1 MSEREK
7 LVEIVREALWRQNFA
22 AHEDAETVQ
31 RQKEAWR
38 HEWDR
43 SLTKATDLIAA
54 LEAAGVRLVPDQP
67 TEHMEREMVTLRGI
81 QDNQG
86 WKNTVDIYR
95 TGVAASPYAKENGNG

>member
-54 LEAAGVRLVPDQP
+54 LEATGVRLAPVEA
-67 TEHMEREMVTLRGI
+67 TEEMVLKPGFGPNTCGRIWREMLS
-81 QDNQG
+81 
-86 WKNTVDIYR
+86 
-95 TGVAASPYAKENGNG
+95 ASPYAKDKPE